1 MPNRIIKETIRSSKN
16 VSDLS
21 DFGFRVWVY
30 LITVA
35 DDYGRG
41 MADTDLLCGVLFP
54 RRRNVTEA
62 QLRKAISEL
71 SEHGMIQLYE
81 VDGEKYFF
89 FPNWD
94 THQSIRAKRSKF
106 PAPSDS
112 VNSSASTCMQMH
124 ANVPVIQSNPIQSE
138 SESESKESIK
148 ENLFEQFWEAYPR
161 RVDKKKTRMAFD
173 KAVKGKD
180 IEAVVYEMLNS
191 IREWQSSGAWDDEQ
205 FIPYSATWLN
215 GSRWTAKPPRRRK
228 KDHGYEENG
237 ISNADVEHM
246 VIDFNEG
253 E

>member
-71 SEHGMIQLYE
+71 FEHGMIQLYE

-94 THQSIRAKRSKF
+94 NHQSIRAKRSKF

-112 VNSSASTCMQMH
+112 VNSSESICMQMN

-138 SESESKESIK
+138 SESESESESK
-148 ENLFEQFWEAYPR
+148 ENIKDELFEHFWSIYPR
-161 RVDKKKTRMAFD
+161 TVDKARTRKAFD
-173 KAVKGKD
+173 KAIKGQD
-180 IEAVVYEMLNS
+180 AETLVGEMLNS
-191 IREWQSSGAWDDEQ
+191 IREWKASGAWDDEQ

-215 GSRWTAKPPRRRK
+215 GSRWTAKPPQHKNKLSNLERLYR
-228 KDHGYEENG
+228 EEMERNG
-237 ISNADVEHM
+237 KM
-246 VIDFNEG
+246 
-253 E
+253 